1 MDTLIF
7 PPQGTGRKM
16 LANETPMLFHCMKWN
31 HPGRHADVMPREI
44 LGGEANMNHFP
55 SIIGRLAL
63 AILLPAQLIAMGGC
77 TSVVRS
83 TANLKVKVLA
93 INDFHGQVGEG
104 KAVGNRAG
112 NKVGSAPVL
121 AAYLKNAQTGME
133 DRSFIVSVGDLV
145 GASPA
150 VSALLQDEP
159 TVMFMNTLANEHCRE
174 PMHPRCNIVATV
186 GNHEFDEGVAEL
198 KRLLYGGNHDKGPF
212 LEDPYTGAHYPYVA
226 ANVKHKAT
234 GRTLLPPYVIKT
246 VDGVQIAFI
255 GAVVK
260 NVPSIVAASGIAGI
274 AFSDEARSI
283 NRLIPELREKGVRAI
298 VAAIH
303 QGGAQPPY
311 PGRTDPRKPL
321 EGTAG
326 DMQPVVDIVSRL
338 DGEVD
343 VVLTAHSHRFTN
355 ALLRNA
361 AGREVLVTQAYS
373 AGTAFADIDL
383 EIDPEDRDIAGKSAS
398 IITTWAEKSD
408 GKPEVLPDP
417 AAADVLARAEHAV
430 APTTNRVISNARQAV
445 TKRPNRAGESDLGN
459 LVADAMRISR
469 GTDCAFMNPGG
480 LRSDLAA
487 GEVTWGQLFSVLPFG
502 NLVVTMQLTGE
513 QIYRL
518 LEQQWLDPGS
528 PRMLQTSGLTYAWR
542 DNGPHHAGTII
553 EVKKDGV
560 AIDRSRSYSVATV
573 NYLATGGDGFS
584 VFREGTGRVDG
595 PVDIDVMVSYL
606 QALPRPFP
614 LPEAGRVKRITNGT

>member
-1 MDTLIF
+1 
-7 PPQGTGRKM
+7 
-16 LANETPMLFHCMKWN
+16 
-31 HPGRHADVMPREI
+31 MPREI
-44 LGGEANMNHFP
+44 RGREAIMNIFP

-63 AILLPAQLIAMGGC
+63 AILLPVQLMTAGC
-77 TSVVRS
+77 ASTASS

-93 INDFHGQVGEG
+93 INDFHGQVSEG
-104 KAVGNRAG
+104 KTVGKRAG

-174 PMHPRCNIVATV
+174 QMHPRCNIVATV

-198 KRLLYGGNHDKGPF
+198 KRLIYGGNHDKGPF
-212 LEDPYTGAHYPYVA
+212 IEDPYTGSRYPYVA
-226 ANVKHKAT
+226 ANVKDKVT

-260 NVPSIVAASGIAGI
+260 NVPSIVSASGIAGI
-274 AFSDEARSI
+274 AFSNEASSI

-298 VAAIH
+298 VAFIH
-303 QGGAQPPY
+303 QGGSQPPY
-311 PGRTDPRKPL
+311 TGRTDPRKPL

-326 DMQPVVDIVSRL
+326 DMKTITDIVSRL

-343 VVLTAHSHRFTN
+343 VVLTAHTHRFTN
-355 ALLRNA
+355 TLLKNG

-373 AGTAFADIDL
+373 SGTAFADIDL
-383 EIDPEDRDIAGKSAS
+383 EIDPAIRDIVGKSAS
-398 IITTWAEKSD
+398 IITTWAEKPD
-408 GKPEVLPDP
+408 GKPAVMPDP
-417 AAADVLARAEHAV
+417 AAAEILAKAEKAV
-430 APTTNRVISNARQAV
+430 GPKVNKVISSTDRNITRS
-445 TKRPNRAGESDLGN
+445 PNRAGESVLGN
-459 LVADAMRISR
+459 LVADAMRWSR
-469 GTDCAFMNPGG
+469 ETDCAFMNPGG
-480 LRSDLAA
+480 LRANLAA
-487 GEVTWGQLFSVLPFG
+487 GEVTWGHLFSVLPFG
-502 NLVVTMQLTGE
+502 NRVVTMQLTGE

-518 LEQQWLDPGS
+518 LEQQWLDPES
-528 PRMLQTSGLTYAWR
+528 PRMLQTSGLTYSWM
-542 DNGPHHAGTII
+542 DNGSHHAGTVI

-560 AIDRSRSYSVATV
+560 AIDRSRLYSVATV
-573 NYLATGGDGFS
+573 NFLATGGDGFS
-584 VFREGTGRVDG
+584 VFREGTGQVNG
-595 PVDIDVMVSYL
+595 PIDIDVMVSYL

-614 LPEAGRVKRITNGT
+614 LPETGRVKRIGNGT

>member
-1 MDTLIF
+1 
-7 PPQGTGRKM
+7 
-16 LANETPMLFHCMKWN
+16 
-31 HPGRHADVMPREI
+31 
-44 LGGEANMNHFP
+44 MNIFP
-55 SIIGRLAL
+55 SIIGRIAL
-63 AILLPAQLIAMGGC
+63 AILLPVQLMTAGC
-77 TSVVRS
+77 ASTASS

-93 INDFHGQVGEG
+93 INDFHGQVSEG
-104 KAVGNRAG
+104 KTVGKRTG

-133 DRSFIVSVGDLV
+133 ERSFIVSVGDLV

-150 VSALLQDEP
+150 ISALLQDEP

-186 GNHEFDEGVAEL
+186 GNHEFDEGSAEL
-198 KRLLYGGNHDKGPF
+198 KRLIYGGNHRKGPF
-212 LEDPYTGAHYPYVA
+212 IEDPYTGARYPYVA
-226 ANVKHKAT
+226 ANVKDKAT

-260 NVPSIVAASGIAGI
+260 NVPSIVPASGIEGI
-274 AFSDEARSI
+274 AFSDEASSI
-283 NRLIPELREKGVRAI
+283 NRVIPELRGKGVHAI

-311 PGRTDPRKPL
+311 PGRTDPLRPL
-321 EGTAG
+321 ESAAG
-326 DMQPVVDIVSRL
+326 DMKTVTDIVSRL

-343 VVLTAHSHRFTN
+343 VVLTAHTHRFTN
-355 ALLRNA
+355 ALLKNG
-361 AGREVLVTQAYS
+361 AGKEVLVTQAYS

-383 EIDPEDRDIAGKSAS
+383 EIDPISRDIVGKSAS
-398 IITTWAEKSD
+398 IITTWAQGPD

-417 AAADVLARAEHAV
+417 AAADVLARAEHV
-430 APTTNRVISNARQAV
+430 VGPTINKVINSSERNV
-445 TKRPNRAGESDLGN
+445 TRSPNRAGESDLGN
-459 LVADAMRISR
+459 LVADAMRLNR
-469 GTDCAFMNPGG
+469 GTDCAFINPGG
-480 LRSDLAA
+480 LRADLAA
-487 GEVTWGQLFSVLPFG
+487 GEVTWGHLFSVLPFG

-518 LEQQWLDPGS
+518 LKQQWLDPES
-528 PRMLQTSGLTYAWR
+528 PRMLQTSGLTYSWMG
-542 DNGPHHAGTII
+542 NGPHNAWTVI

-560 AIDRSRSYSVATV
+560 AIDRTRSYSVATV
-573 NYLATGGDGFS
+573 DFLATGGDGFS

-595 PVDIDVMVSYL
+595 PVDIDVVVSYL
-606 QALPRPFP
+606 KRLPRPFP
-614 LPEAGRVKRITNGT
+614 LPETGRVKRITNGT